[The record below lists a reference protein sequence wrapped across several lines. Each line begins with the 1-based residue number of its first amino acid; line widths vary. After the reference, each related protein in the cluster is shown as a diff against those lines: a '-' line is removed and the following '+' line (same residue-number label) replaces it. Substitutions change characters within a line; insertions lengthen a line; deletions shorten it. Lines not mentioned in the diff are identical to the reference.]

1 MNRWR
6 ENATKTKREDMKTL
20 NYVVSSVALAFGLA
34 VGVNAQEQAPQ
45 RAAANAFEMRNL
57 APRTTKSA
65 KSTAPVVDLAPI
77 RGKHALQMAESQ
89 RTGSSERGPDVAHAP
104 RPVTAGKDPN
114 LERKWRENADREFQ
128 VAPVK

>member
-1 MNRWR
+1 
-6 ENATKTKREDMKTL
+6 MKTL

-57 APRTTKSA
+57 APRTAESV
-65 KSTAPVVDLAPI
+65 KSTAPAVDLAPI
-77 RGKHALQMAESQ
+77 RGKAAMQAAES
-89 RTGSSERGPDVAHAP
+89 RRPVSSHGGLDVVHAP
-104 RPVTAGKDPN
+104 RPITAGKDPDFD
-114 LERKWRENADREFQ
+114 RKWRENAEKFQ